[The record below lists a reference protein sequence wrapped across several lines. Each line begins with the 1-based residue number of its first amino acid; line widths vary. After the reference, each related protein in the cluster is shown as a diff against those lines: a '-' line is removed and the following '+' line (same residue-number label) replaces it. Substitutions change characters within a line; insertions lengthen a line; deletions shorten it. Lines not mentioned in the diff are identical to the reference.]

1 MVSEPERTALGRI
14 ARGAAHTLGSTYA
27 GRLVNW
33 VATFI
38 LMRQLRPEDFGH
50 IALAAT
56 ILALVIA
63 VRNPGLHNALLHQYR
78 RVDDL
83 AFTHFVLNIGLS
95 TVGVLAAVGLAILY
109 VDERCGRHVAVALS
123 VFAGFDLLRSAVQTA
138 ETQLRRDLA
147 FSHLAGAHAAA
158 LVLAAVTGVV
168 AVYAGAG
175 VWALILSHSVHG
187 VAYVTSYCVLV
198 WRKQPPQ
205 FTKGRRFDRD
215 GAHSMMRYG
224 SWFWGGGIM
233 RTLQLQF
240 DRLVVFAVT
249 ETGQLGIYAQ
259 AHYFAQLPTGAV
271 THALSN
277 IGVAV
282 YARYQEDRKLLSGA
296 YRRSLRLVMRATVPL
311 NVIIAVEMPAITRLL
326 VGEDW
331 LPIVPVVRCLLL
343 FSLCRPVVDTAQAL
357 LRSVG
362 DPRGIFWFEL
372 VQAILLVVAAPLLTL
387 QLGVRGTALAMGL
400 MALVGVVLAVRR
412 TGRYA
417 DVPAL
422 STFGPAL
429 LAASVAAGIRVSLG
443 GFFDSLQI
451 AAALPLGIGVFAAAY
466 CTALLAVERQMLL
479 KELGTLWN
487 ALTATGQSPTSD
499 RQDA

>member
-83 AFTHFVLNIGLS
+83 ASTHFVLNIGLS

-109 VDERCGRHVAVALS
+109 VDERSGRHAAVALS

-205 FTKGRRFDRD
+205 FSKGRRFDRD

-224 SWFWGGGIM
+224 RWFWGGGIM

-240 DRLVVFAVT
+240 DRLVIFAVT

-343 FSLCRPVVDTAQAL
+343 LSLCRPVVDH
-357 LRSVG
+357 G
-362 DPRGIFWFEL
+362 PG
-372 VQAILLVVAAPLLTL
+372 AA
-387 QLGVRGTALAMGL
+387 
-400 MALVGVVLAVRR
+400 AVRR
-412 TGRYA
+412 RSQGDLLVRAGSSDPARRRRAAADASAGREGNRSGHGA
-417 DVPAL
+417 H
-422 STFGPAL
+422 G
-429 LAASVAAGIRVSLG
+429 LG
-443 GFFDSLQI
+443 GRRTGGATDRTVRGRACVVHLWPRPACRQRSRRDPR
-451 AAALPLGIGVFAAAY
+451 LPGRIL
-466 CTALLAVERQMLL
+466 
-479 KELGTLWN
+479 
-487 ALTATGQSPTSD
+487 
-499 RQDA
+499 